1 MGPVRRGAAG
11 LTGARRGTVSRRG
24 RQETA
29 SLQGALFNFAFYGVL
44 FAMSLL
50 LQQGRGLS
58 AVTSGLL
65 FLPLTG

>member
-1 MGPVRRGAAG
+1 M
-11 LTGARRGTVSRRG
+11 SRRG

-58 AVTSGLL
+58 EVTSGLL

>member
-1 MGPVRRGAAG
+1 M
-11 LTGARRGTVSRRG
+11 SRRG

-29 SLQGALFNFAFYGVL
+29 CLQGALFNFAFYGVL

>member
-1 MGPVRRGAAG
+1 M
-11 LTGARRGTVSRRG
+11 SRRG
-24 RQETA
+24 RQETTC
-29 SLQGALFNFAFYGVL
+29 LQGALFNFAFYGVL